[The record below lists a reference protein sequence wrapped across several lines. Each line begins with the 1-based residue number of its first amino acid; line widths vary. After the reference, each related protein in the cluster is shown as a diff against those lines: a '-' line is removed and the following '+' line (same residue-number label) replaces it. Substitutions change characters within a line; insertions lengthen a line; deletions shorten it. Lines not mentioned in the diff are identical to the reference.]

1 MEGIIGKR
9 PDSLYE
15 IGKRS
20 GSWVKHRVN
29 IGQQLVIGGYTK
41 GGHFF
46 DALVVGY
53 YGGSKLRFTAK
64 IRNGFSRVD
73 RQDISAKMPKL
84 LTEKCLFVN
93 LPEKLSGRWVRA

>member
-53 YGGSKLRFTAK
+53 YGGSKLRF
-64 IRNGFSRVD
+64 
-73 RQDISAKMPKL
+73 KL